1 LHISKYLFTAVLVV
15 QLLSAAVQAELPVSR
30 QSEILHLIQ
39 HDCGSCHGMTL
50 NGGLGPPLTAERLGQ
65 KSAGELA
72 LIIRNGIKET
82 PMPPWEGILNDEDI
96 AWIVKQLQQGIQD
109 EHQD

>member
-1 LHISKYLFTAVLVV
+1 M
-15 QLLSAAVQAELPVSR
+15 QLLSSAVQAELPVSR
-30 QSEILHLIQ
+30 QSEILHLIR

-50 NGGLGPPLTAERLGQ
+50 KGGLGPPLTAERVGQ

-72 LIIRNGIKET
+72 VIIRNGIKKT

>member
-1 LHISKYLFTAVLVV
+1 M
-15 QLLSAAVQAELPVSR
+15 QLLSVAVRAELPASR
-30 QSEILHLIQ
+30 QSEILHLLR

-50 NGGLGPPLTAERLGQ
+50 KGGLGPPLTVERLGQ

-72 LIIRNGIKET
+72 VIIRNGVKET

-96 AWIVKQLQQGIQD
+96 AWLVKQLQQGMQD